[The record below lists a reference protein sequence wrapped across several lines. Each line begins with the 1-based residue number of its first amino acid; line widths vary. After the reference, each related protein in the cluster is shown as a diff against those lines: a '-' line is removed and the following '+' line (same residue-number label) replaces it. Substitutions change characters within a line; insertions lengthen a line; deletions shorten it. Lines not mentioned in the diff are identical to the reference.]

1 MAALVV
7 VAGSAGVAG
16 GAWAGD
22 GSPPPASGAVG
33 GPDADNRDLL
43 GGGANEDLF
52 VPITPCRIIDTRE
65 AGGKLSAVT
74 GSRVFD
80 VAGSGPTFAGQGGKA
95 GGCGIGEGATAI
107 EATIT
112 AIDSGSGFLRA
123 WPANVS
129 QPNATFLNY
138 GPSINITNTGT
149 LAINGCTGFCLIDRD
164 LRLRAFA
171 NDTHVVVEVNG
182 YYTRQMGALIDFN
195 GSVVNGNRVVS
206 STKIG
211 QGQYAVVFDRNIA
224 TCSIQASTTLNGGDF
239 VEAGPLPGTP
249 SGAFVRASDKSSTFE
264 DVYFYVEVTC

>member
-80 VAGSGPTFAGQGGKA
+80 VAGSGPTFAAQGGKA
-95 GGCGIGEGATAI
+95 GGCGIGEGATTVPPV
-107 EATIT
+107 TI
-112 AIDSGSGFLRA
+112 ALA
-123 WPANVS
+123 WRP
-129 QPNATFLNY
+129 PW
-138 GPSINITNTGT
+138 
-149 LAINGCTGFCLIDRD
+149 
-164 LRLRAFA
+164 
-171 NDTHVVVEVNG
+171 
-182 YYTRQMGALIDFN
+182 
-195 GSVVNGNRVVS
+195 
-206 STKIG
+206 
-211 QGQYAVVFDRNIA
+211 
-224 TCSIQASTTLNGGDF
+224 
-239 VEAGPLPGTP
+239 
-249 SGAFVRASDKSSTFE
+249 
-264 DVYFYVEVTC
+264 